1 GKAEG
6 GCEAPRAKG
15 RGIPGG
21 GAGRG
26 VPFPRRG
33 GSGRAGLF
41 LIVDDHSR
49 LLMDGRFYGQENAG
63 ACQGLLRRAV
73 TRRGLPEVLYC
84 DYAGAGIMPTLGRKG
99 CSVGAGGRKVSA

>member
-1 GKAEG
+1 G
-6 GCEAPRAKG
+6 AKG
-15 RGIPGG
+15 GWSADVW
-21 GAGRG
+21 AGRG
-26 VPFPRRG
+26 VPSPRRK
-33 GSGRAGLF
+33 SWVRARLS

-49 LLMDGRFYGQENAG
+49 LLMDGRFYGQENAR
-63 ACQGLLRRAV
+63 ACQELLRRAV